1 MLKNRLLAI
10 GVTLFLLGIS
20 ISAYSGGTAVSLS
33 LLAVTVLCVLLCT
46 VRFFKRSIK
55 TAAILAVLPLLGAI
69 FLLFYRNIF
78 VLPYTVYDGKNDK
91 QTGTVTSVSSGS
103 FDVSLS
109 SSTAGVPLNTSVRV
123 YSDTAVTIGDT
134 VTYSGRLRYAG
145 GKTRLLA
152 AGVKLY
158 ITSYDCTVAEIGSD
172 MLYELRTK
180 ANTVFDALEDN
191 YAVFLKAIVLNDKTA
206 IGDER
211 YDMYRIAGAA
221 AYFSVSGLHISY
233 LTTLLTLALKYLRV
247 NRFIRNISSAVFI
260 LVYASLIGFSPSV
273 SRAVI
278 MFLVMLGVQLMLSEA
293 DTTTSLFFALGILLA
308 FNPYCIFS
316 LSLQL
321 SFSAT
326 LGVIYSS
333 DIFAYYDKKKKL
345 KSLFIFVFVIPIVT
359 SLGCFAFTLP
369 FMAFSFDVVSL
380 TSILSNIFLS
390 MIFSPLLI
398 IAFASAILG
407 IIGIPIMEIVKY
419 PLMLLI
425 DAFDDICGIM
435 SSNLKLIIPNGNIFT
450 TAAAVVS
457 AITILTVLLTGKR
470 IRRIVSGISTAAIF
484 AILMTGVFV
493 MRQNE
498 FNSLSIAYKN
508 SYNGSY
514 VVSVFNGEK
523 IYIDCGG
530 GIDASF
536 IYSQQITSI
545 DTYII
550 AEYNSKFSHELSYAV
565 NLLGVKKII
574 LLGRADSNGYSVITP
589 ADSDCIIIDD
599 KYYSLHSK
607 DSSLYIDG
615 DITYLHSIDGNFA
628 VLLNGSL
635 NVTDYNIDKIVINNL
650 PEESDTILDTIEY
663 IPTVYIRSGIDV
675 PEALQPYITTVDYG
689 SSVKAYVVSDG
700 NIEVQTNES

>member
-91 QTGTVTSVSSGS
+91 QTGAVTSVSSGS

-123 YSDTAVTIGDT
+123 YSDSAVTIGDT

-191 YAVFLKAIVLNDKTA
+191 YAVFLKAIVLNDKTS
-206 IGDER
+206 ISDER

-390 MIFSPLLI
+390 MLFSPLLI

-407 IIGIPIMEIVKY
+407 TIGIPIMEIVKY

-425 DAFDDICGIM
+425 DSFDGICGIM

-450 TAAAVVS
+450 TAAVVVS

-484 AILMTGVFV
+484 TILITGVFV

-536 IYSQQITSI
+536 IYSQQITNI

-574 LLGRADSNGYSVITP
+574 LLGRADSSGYSVITP

-599 KYYSLHSK
+599 KYYSLHSN

-615 DITYLHSIDGNFA
+615 DIIYLHSIDENFA
-628 VLLNGSL
+628 VLLNGGL
-635 NVTDYNIDKIVINNL
+635 NITDYNIDKIVINNL
-650 PEESDTILDTIEY
+650 PEEGDTMLDTIKY
-663 IPTVYIRSGIDV
+663 IPTVYIHSGIDV